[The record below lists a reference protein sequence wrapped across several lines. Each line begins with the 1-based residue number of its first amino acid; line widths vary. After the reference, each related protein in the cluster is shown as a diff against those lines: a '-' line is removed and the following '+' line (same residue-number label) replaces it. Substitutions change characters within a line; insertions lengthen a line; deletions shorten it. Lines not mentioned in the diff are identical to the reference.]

1 MKTKQTRE
9 TILFSIIVILLICL
23 INIPLFVMV
32 MTSLKPTDEVM
43 QVSKLFPS
51 HLSLENYNLALTQ
64 TSFALNIYNSIVNAG
79 LVVVIITILA
89 AMTGYALSRYRSRFF
104 RVYSRTLFMLYI
116 FPGMLVLLPLFTMFQ
131 TFHLV
136 DTRGGIVLAYLA
148 SLMPFSI
155 WMAKGFFDGI
165 PFEIEE
171 AAMIEGASQFRSFL
185 AIVMPLSVPGLAA
198 VAINAFVSCW
208 KEYMMA
214 NILLRSDAMKPIT
227 VGLTIFVQ
235 QFTTEWGGLLAG
247 ATLSTIP
254 VVFFLAFA
262 QKYIVQG
269 LTAGAVKA

>member
-1 MKTKQTRE
+1 MKQKQTGSM
-9 TILFSIIVILLICL
+9 LAFSAIVIILILIINMPLL
-23 INIPLFVMV
+23 VMIL
-32 MTSLKPTDEVM
+32 TSLKPVNEVNITA
-43 QVSKLFPS
+43 KLFPS
-51 HLSLENYNLALTQ
+51 RLSVENYRLALTQ
-64 TSFALNIYNSIVNAG
+64 TAFARNIYNSVANAG
-79 LVVVIITILA
+79 LVVIIITILA
-89 AMTGYALSRYRSRFF
+89 SMTGYALSRYRSGFF
-104 RVYSRTLFMLYI
+104 RIYARMLFMLYI

-131 TFHLV
+131 NFKLV
-136 DTRGGIVLAYLA
+136 DTRAGIVLAYLA

-155 WMAKGFFDGI
+155 WMSKGFFDTI
-165 PFEIEE
+165 PFEMEE

-185 AIVMPLSVPGLAA
+185 VIVMPLSVPGLAA

-214 NILLRSDAMKPIT
+214 NILLRSDSMKPIT

-235 QFTTEWGGLLAG
+235 QFATDWGSLLAG
-247 ATLSTIP
+247 STLSTIP